1 MFKPLTYMLSMSNQ
15 TLPVRRCLMIG
26 SSFRH
31 KVIVFLFQSWWL
43 AFKIALFTLLLCCS
57 FHQLLRVG
65 IPGQRLT
72 GNETLAAFADC
83 ETFS

>member
-1 MFKPLTYMLSMSNQ
+1 
-15 TLPVRRCLMIG
+15 MIG

-31 KVIVFLFQSWWL
+31 KVIVFLFRSWWL
-43 AFKIALFTLLLCCS
+43 AFKTAFFTLLLCCS
-57 FHQLLRVG
+57 SHQLLSVE